1 MTVMNLDKLEVWVRA
16 KDFALVIYNE
26 VVPHLPADEKWNLTQ
41 QLKRAAQS
49 IPANIAEGHGR
60 YHFLDNVRFCYM
72 ARGSLVEVQSH
83 MTLAH
88 DLGYLSDDV
97 YKRMTTLAES
107 IGKQLNNY
115 IAYLKRSK
123 QCEKEFPSPVIL
135 SVKNLSLTSSI
146 AQTKTP
152 PINHPPLP
160 IPLFTISHTL

>member
-1 MTVMNLDKLEVWVRA
+1 MTVMNLDKLEVWTRA
-16 KDFALVIYNE
+16 KDFALAVYTE

-60 YHFLDNVRFCYM
+60 FHFLDNVCFCYI

-83 MTLAH
+83 VSLAH
-88 DLGYLSDDV
+88 ELGYLSDEI
-97 YKRMTTLAES
+97 YNRITSRTES

-123 QCEKEFPSPVIL
+123 QGEKEFPAGYTVREEPELYIL
-135 SVKNLSLTSSI
+135 DDPDGDV
-146 AQTKTP
+146 Q
-152 PINHPPLP
+152 NH
-160 IPLFTISHTL
+160 

>member
-16 KDFALVIYNE
+16 KDFALAVYKE
-26 VVPHLPADEKWNLTQ
+26 VAPHLPSDEKWNLTQ

-60 YHFLDNVRFCYM
+60 FHFLDNVRFCYI
-72 ARGSLVEVQSH
+72 ARGSLTEVQSH

-88 DLGYLSDDV
+88 GLGYLSDEI
-97 YKRMTTLAES
+97 YQRMTTHAES

-123 QCEKEFPSPVIL
+123 QGEKEFPAGYTVREESMPYIL
-135 SVKNLSLTSSI
+135 DNPNEDN
-146 AQTKTP
+146 Q
-152 PINHPPLP
+152 ND
-160 IPLFTISHTL
+160 

>member
-16 KDFALVIYNE
+16 KDFALAVYKDI
-26 VVPHLPADEKWNLTQ
+26 VPNLPADEKWNLTQ

-60 YHFLDNVRFCYM
+60 YHFLDNVRFCYI
-72 ARGSLVEVQSH
+72 ARGSLTEVQSH

-88 DLGYLSDDV
+88 ELGYLSDEI
-97 YKRMTTLAES
+97 YKRMTSHAES

-123 QCEKEFPSPVIL
+123 LGEKDFPSGYTVHGR
-135 SVKNLSLTSSI
+135 NC
-146 AQTKTP
+146 
-152 PINHPPLP
+152 N
-160 IPLFTISHTL
+160 ISPG